1 VSAEIIG
8 IKRKPRPLR
17 KAFQPNAP
25 YVVEREDDEHG
36 IRYMVVD
43 QRPDSYREVC
53 ALTDWEEQ
61 PDPWAKWNAEQ
72 IAQGL
77 NLLVAYR
84 LETLPKVKED
94 L

>member
-1 VSAEIIG
+1 MSAEIIG
-8 IKRKPRPLR
+8 IKRKPRALR
-17 KAFQPNAP
+17 KTFQPSAP
-25 YVVEREDDEHG
+25 YVVEREDEERG

-53 ALTDWEEQ
+53 ATMDWEES

-77 NLLVAYR
+77 NMLVAYG

-94 L
+94 F